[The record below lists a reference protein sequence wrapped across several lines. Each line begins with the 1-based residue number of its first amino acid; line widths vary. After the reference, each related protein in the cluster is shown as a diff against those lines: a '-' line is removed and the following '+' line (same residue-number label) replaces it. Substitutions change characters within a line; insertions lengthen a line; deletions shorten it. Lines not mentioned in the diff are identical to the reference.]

1 MIIIRIIFEIII
13 LNLIIKRI
21 RIEIISLIRN
31 VIIILLISKEKYILY
46 ISLNLITLLYNKL

>member
-1 MIIIRIIFEIII
+1 MKRVKIKILAAIIIRIISKIII

-31 VIIILLISKEKYILY
+31 IIIILLILKEKYILY
-46 ISLNLITLLYNKL
+46 I